1 MKKKIPKGNYFLF
14 FKFFCQIFQQYIQ
27 YMYTRN
33 SEDIQSC
40 EITNKWFKINK
51 KKTQLQTK
59 FDFNVDVAS
68 KKNQVLNYKCIKRL

>member
-1 MKKKIPKGNYFLF
+1 
-14 FKFFCQIFQQYIQ
+14 
-27 YMYTRN
+27 MYTRN

-40 EITNKWFKINK
+40 EITNKWFRIDKKIS
-51 KKTQLQTK
+51 QLQTK